1 MATMTQS
8 INNGDRA
15 LLARRRLNRAV
26 IYFVII
32 ALSLI
37 FLVPLLYMFSMS
49 LMPREQIGKWP
60 PEWLPNPVQWD
71 NYGKALYFWNFATS
85 LRNTL
90 TVTGIGMIGDL
101 LSCTL
106 VAYGFARFR
115 FPGRDLLFMVL
126 LGTLMLP
133 FAVTMVPLYIG
144 YNAIGWVN
152 TFYPLIVPSF
162 FGNAFYIFLLRQF
175 FLTIPEELID
185 AARIDGAN
193 EFQIWWRI
201 LMPLAKPAIIV
212 VAIFSFQNHWNDFL
226 GPLLYLKDQNL
237 HTLALGLY
245 THGRDGAHGAAHV
258 DRVRRVPEAVH
269 SGRHPER
276 LKRVR
281 LGGNTSCLPKSPHL
295 FEESCI
301 Q

>member
-1 MATMTQS
+1 MATIAQPAPRQVTS
-8 INNGDRA
+8 NRTLIF
-15 LLARRRLNRAV
+15 RRRLSRGAIYAV
-26 IYFVII
+26 IIG
-32 ALSLI
+32 LSLI

-49 LMPREQIGKWP
+49 LMPREQIGKFP
-60 PEWLPNPVQWD
+60 PEWLPNPIQWD
-71 NYGKALYFWNFATS
+71 NYGKALYFWNFANS

-90 TVTGIGMIGDL
+90 LVTGLGMIGDL

-115 FPGRDLLFMVL
+115 FPGKNLLFMIL

-152 TFYPLIVPSF
+152 TFYPLIVPAF

-175 FLTIPEELID
+175 FLTIPEELVD

-193 EFQIWWRI
+193 ELQIWWRI
-201 LMPLAKPAIIV
+201 IMPLAKPAIIV
-212 VAIFSFQNHWNDFL
+212 VAIFSFQNHWNDFF
-226 GPLLYLKDQNL
+226 GPLLYLKDESL

-245 THGRDGAHGAAHV
+245 KFQALPGQGSLYNELMAATALMV
-258 DRVRRVPEAVH
+258 LPMLIVFAVFQKQFIQGVTL
-269 SGRHPER
+269 SG
-276 LKRVR
+276 LK
-281 LGGNTSCLPKSPHL
+281 G
-295 FEESCI
+295 
-301 Q
+301 

>member
-1 MATMTQS
+1 MATLTQPIARPAS
-8 INNGDRA
+8 NRTLIW
-15 LLARRRLNRAV
+15 RRRLSRGAIYAIV
-26 IYFVII
+26 IG
-32 ALSLI
+32 LSLI

-49 LMPREQIGKWP
+49 LMPREQIGKFP
-60 PEWLPNPVQWD
+60 PEWLPNPIQWD

-90 TVTGIGMIGDL
+90 TVTGLGMIGDL

-115 FPGRDLLFMVL
+115 FPGKNLLFMVL

-144 YNAIGWVN
+144 YNALGWVN
-152 TFYPLIVPSF
+152 TFYPLIVPAF

-175 FLTIPEELID
+175 FLTIPEELVD

-193 EFQIWWRI
+193 ELQIWSRI
-201 LMPLAKPAIIV
+201 IMPLAKPAIIV
-212 VAIFSFQNHWNDFL
+212 VAIFSFQNHWNDFF
-226 GPLLYLKDQNL
+226 GPLLYLKDESL

-245 THGRDGAHGAAHV
+245 KFQALPGQGSLYNELMAATSLMV
-258 DRVRRVPEAVH
+258 IPMLVVFAVFQKQFIQGVTL
-269 SGRHPER
+269 SG
-276 LKRVR
+276 LK
-281 LGGNTSCLPKSPHL
+281 G
-295 FEESCI
+295 
-301 Q
+301 